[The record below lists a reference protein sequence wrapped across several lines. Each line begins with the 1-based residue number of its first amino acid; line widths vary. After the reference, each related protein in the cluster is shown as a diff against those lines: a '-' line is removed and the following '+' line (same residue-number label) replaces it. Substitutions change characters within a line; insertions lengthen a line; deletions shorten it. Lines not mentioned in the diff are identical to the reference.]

1 MLCIHM
7 NKKWQEFNLIIFYL
21 LLYIGLFQ
29 SVMIYFLYI
38 FSSLKY
44 AKTVRVYYKWICY
57 GCCYSDMQ
65 FLYLVFNKG
74 TKKDAKRQKKKKKR
88 INTISGILSWV
99 NYDYIVKRLM
109 LFLKW
114 LFLSV
119 LSAVRYLRFA
129 VKSVFVLFFSSSES
143 VSVRD
148 SLMEH
153 YLFLWFL
160 FSFFFLVYWY
170 LKCESCSGCTK
181 ET

>member
-74 TKKDAKRQKKKKKR
+74 TKKDAKRQKKKKKKNKHHIWHFVTSKLWLHCETINVVLKMTFPFCAFCCEIFKICCKISVCFVFFLFR
-88 INTISGILSWV
+88 ICFCKGFTHGTLPILM
-99 NYDYIVKRLM
+99 I
-109 LFLKW
+109 
-114 LFLSV
+114 
-119 LSAVRYLRFA
+119 
-129 VKSVFVLFFSSSES
+129 SVF
-143 VSVRD
+143 
-148 SLMEH
+148 
-153 YLFLWFL
+153 FL
-160 FSFFFLVYWY
+160 FPRLLV
-170 LKCESCSGCTK
+170 S
-181 ET
+181 